1 MDSKKFPN
9 VVAKLNSIISKIK
22 RGRVTTID
30 VVLDLID
37 EFGHVAIQA
46 LDALEEGRAYKIR
59 FGRAY
64 NVSFFVGNRD
74 YYIILP
80 ETGYC
85 GCISKYAVGAVE
97 RSLCY
102 HFIAFK
108 LMESLGIVKELS
120 FEKRDFRWVIDEL
133 KYKKIDM
140 DI

>member
-1 MDSKKFPN
+1 MEPKKTSN
-9 VVAKLNSIISKIK
+9 IVAKLNKILSKIK
-22 RGRVTTID
+22 RSRVTTID
-30 VVLDLID
+30 IFLDLID

-46 LDALEEGRAYKIR
+46 IDALEEGRAYKIR
-59 FGRAY
+59 FGRTY
-64 NVSFFVGNRD
+64 NVTFYVGNRD
-74 YYIILP
+74 YYIIFP

-85 GCISKYAVGAVE
+85 GCISKYAVGALE

-108 LMESLGIVKELS
+108 LAESLGLVKELS
-120 FEKRDFRWVIDEL
+120 FEKRDFRWVVDEL